1 MTAAGGE
8 GRSLLTARAV
18 EVGYATT
25 FVLRDISFDAGGG
38 DVVGLIGPNGSG
50 KSTLL
55 KAIAGVLPMRGG
67 DIRLDGAPLRSVA
80 DRVAFVPQREEV
92 NWDFPVTALDVVLMG
107 RYRHAGW
114 FRRPGGEDR
123 RRAADALDR
132 LGLGGMGGRHISQ
145 FSGGQ
150 QQRVFLAR
158 AMVQEP
164 LLVILDEPFTGI
176 DAENRAVFHETI
188 REFSAAGAIV
198 LMATHD
204 LDEVRATCSH
214 VCCLNGRLVAY
225 GPTQRTFIPENLRL
239 TFGGRVAVF
248 A

>member
-1 MTAAGGE
+1 MTQAPPPGQHRLTIHGVEAGYG
-8 GRSLLTARAV
+8 
-18 EVGYATT
+18 TT
-25 FVLRDISFDAGGG
+25 FILRDISFEAHGG

-55 KAIAGVLPMRGG
+55 KAIAGVLPMRAGEVR
-67 DIRLDGAPLRSVA
+67 IDGAPLRAVA
-80 DRVAFVPQREEV
+80 ERVAFVPQREDV

-107 RYRHAGW
+107 RYRRCGW
-114 FRRPGGEDR
+114 LRRPGSRDR
-123 RRAADALDR
+123 RMAAEALDR

-150 QQRVFLAR
+150 QQRIFLAR

-164 LLVILDEPFTGI
+164 LVVVLDEPFTGI

-188 REFSAAGAIV
+188 RDFSRRGAIV

-204 LDEVRATCSH
+204 LDEVHATCSH
-214 VCCLNGRLVAY
+214 VCCLNGRLIAY
-225 GPTQRTFIPENLRL
+225 GPAAATFTPKNLRA